1 MVPRSSCEM
10 IILRNNNHGKI
21 IRVRMGIFTTAHG
34 ALLVT
39 VITLKGTH
47 FSELSISKFSGRL
60 ISKRENANAYI
71 FQNLLG

>member
-1 MVPRSSCEM
+1 
-10 IILRNNNHGKI
+10 
-21 IRVRMGIFTTAHG
+21 MGIFTTAHG

-39 VITLKGTH
+39 VIALKGTH

-60 ISKRENANAYI
+60 IIKRENANANI